1 MRLPTPHIPDA
12 KPAQARPGPRAHVHP
27 GAAASSCLAWNWRLG
42 GTSLLLL
49 LTLLLP
55 AAAQKPAPVQVEVQM
70 PAQWPGQDAK
80 PVPVPVTLPVPVTVT
95 VPLPT
100 VGGGPVQVQLP
111 GQVQFQLPGAAP
123 AAAAARGA
131 SAAPGV
137 AAVAAP
143 ASTPP
148 GVTSTRTARPA
159 TVTPAAPAAAPPLE
173 FTPAELPVARVGM
186 RYGPLPLVRNG
197 AGATVFDVAG
207 DLAASGLEVSSAA
220 LLHGV
225 PTQAGRYRF
234 TVTIVGVA
242 GVSTPLRQTFLLRVL
257 EPRRAR
263 TAPPPTAA
271 APTPPSPVLVP
282 QSNTEQLPALSV
294 TPRGH
299 GWKITA
305 EDLKALAEAKTLA
318 VAKDEEEGP
327 NGFPGQAPSDTAVA
341 AGTLLQTNLTALLA
355 PMLDVEYPTRETFDA
370 ALTSRQRL
378 VCLKLAEDS
387 AKSLR
392 QPLDPGACGRSP
404 PLGLRT
410 PAPAVAKTADAIATA
425 GPVARKPG
433 STFTGGNEKMLTTE
447 QTLEAV
453 LPKQQ
458 REALLRRAERTH
470 ELAAA
475 APLRWNGG
483 GCGCVELEQE
493 NFIYGF
499 VPFWQPV
506 AGQVM
511 QVDFSAFTRLGYLGA
526 VLGEDGSVARSP
538 HWNDMHGDG
547 LRAALRHGTEL
558 DLVVYGRHWQGLLA
572 RSGPLRD
579 DAVRRLA
586 QDLMQMVDTPLTGGA
601 VTLQKVALPGWPRS
615 THLYSG
621 LTLFFDD
628 TPDDNTP
635 AGEDF
640 QRLLGEIITA
650 LVNQM
655 RRNDRE
661 YALNLVVPA
670 TRLGADGQV
679 RTMNSV
685 RRLLERTGSI
695 TVVRRAGP
703 DTAGDDVTG
712 PGTIKTRLLVLLNEP
727 TTETKK
733 DLRAALDRSEA
744 LQSHQRKD
752 VLKSLVPVMTY
763 AVTDLPQM
771 LSGEARFQFD
781 ADLVYYEWSFGG
793 AALWPVP
800 VAGRGTSDPVQAL
813 VLENFRD
820 DTDWWQAQKRPVQ
833 ALCGWV
839 CPNRVWW
846 RLALNLLLLTGV
858 VSIGLFIWNCKVRGL
873 GWTYVAGLIA
883 GGVVTAVV
891 YGALL
896 TCDPALA
903 NLRRGNATLFVVL
916 AVALAGSMAL
926 ALKLRRKVARP

>member
-1 MRLPTPHIPDA
+1 MPTPHTPDG
-12 KPAQARPGPRAHVHP
+12 KPAHSRPGPCDRAHAD
-27 GAAASSCLAWNWRLG
+27 AAATSRPARAWRTAGAL
-42 GTSLLLL
+42 LLLL

-55 AAAQKPAPVQVEVQM
+55 AAAQKSAPVQVEVQM
-70 PAQWPGQDAK
+70 PAQGPGQDSK
-80 PVPVPVTLPVPVTVT
+80 PVPLPVALPVPVTVT

-111 GQVQFQLPGAAP
+111 GEVQFQLPGAAP
-123 AAAAARGA
+123 SPAPAAVPAA
-131 SAAPGV
+131 SAAPG
-137 AAVAAP
+137 AAPVAAP
-143 ASTPP
+143 VSTPLVAP
-148 GVTSTRTARPA
+148 KTRAA
-159 TVTPAAPAAAPPLE
+159 AVTPATPAAAAAAPPLE
-173 FTPAELPVARVGM
+173 FTPAELPVARVGA

-197 AGATVFDVAG
+197 AGAAVFDVAG
-207 DLAASGLEVSSAA
+207 DLANSGLEVSTNA
-220 LLHGV
+220 LLQGV

-263 TAPPPTAA
+263 TATPPTAA
-271 APTPPSPVLVP
+271 APTPPPPVLVP
-282 QSNTEQLPALSV
+282 RSKTEELPSLSV
-294 TPRGH
+294 TPQGH
-299 GWKITA
+299 GWRITA

-318 VAKDEEEGP
+318 LAKEEEMGP
-327 NGFPGQAPSDTAVA
+327 DGFPGQAPSDKAVA
-341 AGTLLQTNLTALLA
+341 AGTLLQTNLMALLA

-378 VCLKLAEDS
+378 VCLKLAVDS
-387 AKSLR
+387 AKSLG
-392 QPLDPGACGRSP
+392 QPLEPGACGRES
-404 PLGLRT
+404 PLGLRA
-410 PAPAVAKTADAIATA
+410 PAPAGAKVADAGAPPGA
-425 GPVARKPG
+425 MAPKPG
-433 STFTGGNEKMLTTE
+433 STVTDADDKMLTTE

-453 LPKQQ
+453 LPEQQ
-458 REALLRRAERTH
+458 RRELLRLAARTH

-475 APLRWNGG
+475 APLRWGGG
-483 GCGCVELEQE
+483 GCGCVELQQE

-538 HWNDMHGDG
+538 HWNDMHPDG
-547 LRAALRHGTEL
+547 LRAALRHGVGL
-558 DLVVYGRHWQGLLA
+558 DLVVYGRHWKGLLA
-572 RSGPLRD
+572 RSGSLRD

-586 QDLMQMVDTPLTGGA
+586 QDLMQMVDTPLTGGL
-601 VTLQKVALPGWPRS
+601 VTLQQVALPGWPRP

-621 LTLFFDD
+621 LTLFFDNIFD
-628 TPDDNTP
+628 ETPDSD
-635 AGEDF
+635 ELH
-640 QRLLGEIITA
+640 RLLGEIITA
-650 LVNQM
+650 LVSQM
-655 RRNDRE
+655 RRSDRE

-679 RTMNSV
+679 RTMDSV

-703 DTAGDDVTG
+703 DAPGDAVNG
-712 PGTIKTRLLVLLNEP
+712 PGIIKTRLLVLLNEP
-727 TTETKK
+727 TTEMKK
-733 DLRAALDRSEA
+733 DLRAALDLSPA

-752 VLKSLVPVMTY
+752 VLKSLVPVMSY
-763 AVTDLPQM
+763 AVADEPQL
-771 LSGEARFQFD
+771 LSSDARFQFD

-793 AALWPVP
+793 AAMWPVP
-800 VAGRGTSDPVQAL
+800 VAGRGTSDAVQAL
-813 VLENFRD
+813 VLANFRD
-820 DTDWWQAQKRPVQ
+820 DTDWWQAQKRPAQ

-858 VSIGLFIWNCKVRGL
+858 VSISLFIWNCKVRGL

-891 YGALL
+891 YGVIL
-896 TCDPALA
+896 TCDPALDA
-903 NLRRGNATLFVVL
+903 LRRSNTTLFVVL
-916 AVALAGSMAL
+916 ALALAGSMAL
-926 ALKLRRKVARP
+926 ALRLRRKVAKP